1 MKKRILPVVLLC
13 ILSITALMVSCEDIP
28 VIDAITVAKS
38 GADYDTIQAAIDIAE
53 DGDVIVISA
62 GTYEGVLVDR
72 PVTLRAAERG
82 VVIDGIVHIQA
93 KKVRVEGLAV
103 IPDVGLEISEY
114 SKSRRIAVFLDT
126 DSEATFD
133 GIHIDGGDASVIQY
147 SRGIMARP
155 GSTFTVRN
163 STFENVFTSIFV
175 NLGTGDR
182 ARVTLSA
189 DSNSFTNNWAG
200 IGGTEYSDVTITNNV
215 FKSIGL
221 SVNQGKGEGIG
232 LGKGV
237 AIFDSEGNEITDTEN
252 SEGMKPDVA
261 ALLEK
266 NSFRYSKENKVKDYR
281 VGM

>member
-1 MKKRILPVVLLC
+1 M
-13 ILSITALMVSCEDIP
+13 
-28 VIDAITVAKS
+28 
-38 GADYDTIQAAIDIAE
+38 
-53 DGDVIVISA
+53 
-62 GTYEGVLVDR
+62 DR

-93 KKVRVEGLAV
+93 KKVRVEGLTV
-103 IPDVGLEISEY
+103 IPNIGLEISEY

-163 STFENVFTSIFV
+163 SSFENVFTSIFV

-182 ARVTLSA
+182 ARVTMSA
-189 DSNSFTNNWAG
+189 DSNTFTNNWAG
-200 IGGTEYSDVTITNNV
+200 IGGTENSDITISNNI
-215 FKSIGL
+215 FKSIGT
-221 SVNQGKGEGIG
+221 SVNLGNGEGIG
-232 LGKGV
+232 LGKEV
-237 AIFDSEGNEITDTEN
+237 RVFDAEGNAIADTSN
-252 SEGMKPDVA
+252 SGVKPDVA

-266 NSFRYSKENKVKDYR
+266 NSFRYSKENKVEDYR
-281 VGM
+281 GRM